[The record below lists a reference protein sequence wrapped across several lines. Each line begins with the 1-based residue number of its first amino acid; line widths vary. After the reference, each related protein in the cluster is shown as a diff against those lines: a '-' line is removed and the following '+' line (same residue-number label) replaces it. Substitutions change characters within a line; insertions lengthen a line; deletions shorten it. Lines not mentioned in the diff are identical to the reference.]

1 MLIQVDELHQ
11 RLSTIADETSSP
23 IVFDCRFSGFG
34 PDFDPDYGRRVYA
47 AGHIPTAQ
55 YVDIERDLSSPVTA
69 TSGRHPL
76 PASEDFIARLHA
88 WGVTPDSQI
97 VIYDDKGG
105 MMAARLWWMLHVWAG
120 INHASILNGGYPA
133 WVKAGHPV
141 ATEVE
146 SVQPSAAPFTLNNHA
161 IISMAEVRALAEQGI
176 RGRITDARP
185 ANRFAG
191 EPNALDGGV
200 FGHIPGAVSF
210 PFMANLD
217 SEQRFLP
224 MADLKARFAALAAQA
239 GDGPVIHSCGSGV
252 TACHNAFAMTLAGFP
267 HHRLYVGSWSEWG
280 KDQTN
285 PIETGY

>member
-1 MLIQVDELHQ
+1 MLQSP
-11 RLSTIADETSSP
+11 STLLEWITESRQTTALK
-23 IVFDCRFSGFG
+23 IFDCRYSRFG
-34 PDFDPDYGRRVYA
+34 PDFDPEYGCRVYGE
-47 AGHIPTAQ
+47 GHIPTSQ

-76 PASEDFIARLHA
+76 PAPDDFISKLHA
-88 WGVTPDSQI
+88 WGVTPNSQI

-120 INHASILNGGYPA
+120 IKDVSILDGGYPA
-133 WVKAGHPV
+133 WVKAGYPV
-141 ATEVE
+141 TTLIE
-146 SVQPSAAPFTLNNHA
+146 SVKPSSAPFSLNDHA
-161 IISMAEVRALAEQGI
+161 IISMAEVRTMADSGI

-210 PFMANLD
+210 PFMGNLD
-217 SEQRFLP
+217 SEQCFLP
-224 MADLKARFAALAAQA
+224 MADLKARFAPIATQA
-239 GDGPVIHSCGSGV
+239 GDEPVIHSCGSGV
-252 TACHNAFAMTLAGFP
+252 TACHNAFAMTLAGYP
-267 HHRLYVGSWSEWG
+267 NHRLYVGSWSEWG
-280 KDQTN
+280 KDRSN